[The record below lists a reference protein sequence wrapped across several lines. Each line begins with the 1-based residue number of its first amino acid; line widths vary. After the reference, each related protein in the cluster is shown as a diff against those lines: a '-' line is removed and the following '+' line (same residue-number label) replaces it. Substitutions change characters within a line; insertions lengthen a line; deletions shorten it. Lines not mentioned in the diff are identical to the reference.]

1 MATQTG
7 DRNGEYESTASY
19 IWESDTLI
27 ERRFYNKNDSESFT
41 SSRIVYDSDGEP
53 QALIVTSG
61 KNGIFNDEVGEEQKY
76 VRDKLIECGF
86 ISSDGKHLIKNPN
99 SYMVL
104 EWKIQRRYSSTYDV
118 LQYYYDF

>member
-1 MATQTG
+1 MHYQIPADSGKQKIGGFMATQTG
-7 DRNGEYESTASY
+7 DKNGEYESTALY

-61 KNGIFNDEVGEEQKY
+61 KK
-76 VRDKLIECGF
+76 
-86 ISSDGKHLIKNPN
+86 
-99 SYMVL
+99 
-104 EWKIQRRYSSTYDV
+104 RY
-118 LQYYYDF
+118 FK